1 MDSNLL
7 KTEQIHVVLGPVAS
21 DDFPGAVVAPD
32 GEGQAQHVVAGLV
45 ILRMPRTLSL
55 LDLEVLHQLVL
66 HDAGPVV
73 EEALHHLEEVG
84 VILIVSHHLTVVSPG
99 RW

>member
-32 GEGQAQHVVAGLV
+32 GEGQAQHMVGGRACD
-45 ILRMPRTLSL
+45 S
-55 LDLEVLHQLVL
+55 Q
-66 HDAGPVV
+66 DAMHP
-73 EEALHHLEEVG
+73 H
-84 VILIVSHHLTVVSPG
+84 SPG
-99 RW
+99 S